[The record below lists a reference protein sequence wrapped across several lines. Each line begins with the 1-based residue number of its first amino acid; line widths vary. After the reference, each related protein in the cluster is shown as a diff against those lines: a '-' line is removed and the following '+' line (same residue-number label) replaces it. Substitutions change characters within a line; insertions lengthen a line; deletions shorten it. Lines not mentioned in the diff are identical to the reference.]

1 MFFRPNSR
9 RNKGDWMYIFGYG
22 SLINKYSRN
31 RTGNT
36 GKSYPVLVNGLQRA
50 WGNVDGSYP
59 IAPLVVKP
67 GKGVCNG
74 VLIEVDEQGLRDFDQ
89 REHGYQRIQ
98 ISAEQIELLE
108 NTDLTITE
116 PVWVYI
122 NTRALSPCEQYPI
135 TQTYVDTVIAGCLSV
150 SYQFAE
156 MFVATTSGWQH
167 PYCNDRHKPKYG
179 NLAGVDDNARELI
192 DLLIEE
198 VMANSLAVKNYK

>member
-1 MFFRPNSR
+1 
-9 RNKGDWMYIFGYG
+9 MYIFGYG
-22 SLINKYSRN
+22 SLINTCSRN

-36 GKSYPVLVNGLQRA
+36 GKSYPVLVHGLQRA

-98 ISAEQIELLE
+98 ISAEQVELLE
-108 NTDLTITE
+108 HTGLALAE
-116 PVWVYI
+116 PIWVYI
-122 NTRALSPCEQYPI
+122 NTRAQDPCEQYPI

-167 PYCNDRHKPKYG
+167 PYCNDRHQPKYG
-179 NLAGVDDNARELI
+179 NLAGVDDKARELI

-198 VMANSLAVKNYK
+198 VIASSLAVTNYK